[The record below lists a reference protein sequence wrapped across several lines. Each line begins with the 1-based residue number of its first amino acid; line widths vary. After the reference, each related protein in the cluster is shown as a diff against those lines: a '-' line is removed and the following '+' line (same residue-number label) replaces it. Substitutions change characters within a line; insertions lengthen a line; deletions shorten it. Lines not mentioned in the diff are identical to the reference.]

1 MTYVEKEND
10 MTLIEAKKT
19 GEKRKR
25 QRKRQKHAAAPTE
38 VQKRFLLRTVQYM
51 NAIKETSN

>member
-1 MTYVEKEND
+1 

-25 QRKRQKHAAAPTE
+25 QRKRQKFAPTE

-51 NAIKETSN
+51 NAIKEASDYY